1 MKASAGS
8 LVVAR
13 PRTTRLRRRA
23 TDLCGSRVHF
33 RYEPAARTSFMKALA
48 ATKDGSVCSQV
59 SRFCHN
65 VSNGTG
71 TLSRRQHLSIGE
83 SNELTLQMR
92 WNYAKALYQ
101 DDCATLDDLREAVNT
116 LEEVERT
123 ARRVLGGSHP
133 LTRTFEDHLRDT
145 RATLA
150 ARDVESLQNALGA
163 LGTA

>member
-23 TDLCGSRVHF
+23 TDLCGSLLHF

-71 TLSRRQHLSIGE
+71 TLPRRQHLSIFAPGA
-83 SNELTLQMR
+83 S
-92 WNYAKALYQ
+92 
-101 DDCATLDDLREAVNT
+101 LDDLREAVTT
-116 LEEVERT
+116 LEDAGPI
-123 ARRVLGGSHP
+123 ARRVLGGAHP
-133 LTRTFEDHLRDT
+133 LAAGIEAELRCVQ
-145 RATLA
+145 A
-150 ARDVESLQNALGA
+150 ALEAREAPPTSA
-163 LGTA
+163 